1 MKLLALRS
9 LLFVLIA
16 YAISVCLS
24 WGYTALFTRYK
35 SNQSKRNWTLVRKG
49 DTMDYATIGSSRVF
63 HMIDVPLLN
72 TLIEK
77 KGMNIGTSGSSFS
90 DNYALLVKYLE
101 HNQIKSLI
109 LNVDEMGFHSSTGY
123 HYHFADYEYMPY
135 FFEDTIRQVF
145 KDNVP
150 QWKYY
155 LWTMVPISRYIE
167 FNEYYQIDSL
177 ILLHANKRIC
187 KLDTTAG
194 TELLYN
200 MRYKNFLHTDTLPV
214 VCDTLKIEPRDEVY
228 FNKILSLC
236 RAKNITVILVTTP
249 LYSKGIYAPSN
260 RLKFQSYIEQLAK
273 KEKLPYINFYEVKG
287 LQNIH
292 YFRDM
297 THTNIQ
303 GTRLYTRYLA
313 AKLKDLEDK
322 K

>member
-1 MKLLALRS
+1 MKLFFLRS
-9 LLFVLIA
+9 LFFILIA
-16 YAISVCLS
+16 YVLSVCLS

-72 TLIEK
+72 TLMGK

-109 LNVDEMGFHSSTGY
+109 LNVDEMGFHSTTGY
-123 HYHFADYEYMPY
+123 HYPFADYEYMPY
-135 FFEDTIRQVF
+135 FFEDTIRQIF

-155 LWTMVPISRYIE
+155 LWTAIPISRYME
-167 FNEYYQIDSL
+167 FNEHYEIGSL
-177 ILLHANKRIC
+177 LWLNIKKPLC
-187 KLDTTAG
+187 KLDTTDG

-200 MRYKNFLHTDTLPV
+200 MRYKKFLHTDTLSV
-214 VCDTLKIEPRDEVY
+214 VRDTLNIEPRDEVY
-228 FNKILSLC
+228 FSKILSLC
-236 RAKNITVILVTTP
+236 RAKNIKIILVTTP
-249 LYSKGIYAPSN
+249 LYGKGIYAPSN
-260 RLKFQSYIEQLAK
+260 RLKFQAYIEQVAE
-273 KEKLPYINFYEVKG
+273 KEKLPYINFYEAKG
-287 LQNIH
+287 LQHIH

-313 AKLKDLEDK
+313 SKLKDLEDK